1 MAAVGKMPMQAPPT
15 MPPSKTRLSIE
26 NILLQLD

>member
-1 MAAVGKMPMQAPPT
+1 MAALGKMPMEVMPT

-26 NILLQLD
+26 NILLELD